1 MIIIVML
8 CSLILRGDFMQEEK
22 KPKFHELPA
31 EERERIIRESRR
43 EHERLLAERKEQ
55 LKDVEIF
62 CEIETFETQPT
73 SRLPER
79 EVKSSDGVETVLAPV
94 YDEPEFFHYSLVKIS
109 FINHSAASIDMG
121 LFDPW
126 EIVDLAVFDQTGKRL
141 PDRPRPQRKVGGGY
155 SHGIEPGGRLSTQL
169 NPTACAEIKNPG
181 VYRIEISTVG
191 DVHSLMKITNR
202 TLTYNLEERKKDKS
216 EDK

>member
-1 MIIIVML
+1 
-8 CSLILRGDFMQEEK
+8 MQEEK

-31 EERERIIRESRR
+31 EERERIIRESRK

-62 CEIETFETQPT
+62 CEIETFQAQPS
-73 SRLPER
+73 SRLPET
-79 EVKSSDGVETVLAPV
+79 EGKSGDGWGTVLLPV
-94 YDEPEFFHYSLVKIS
+94 YDEPESFSYSFLKIS
-109 FINHSAASIDMG
+109 LINHSAKYIDMG

-126 EIVDLAVFDQTGKRL
+126 EIVDVAVSDQTGKRL

-155 SHGIEPGGRLSTQL
+155 SQGIEPGGRLSWQL
-169 NPTACAEIKNPG
+169 DPTSCAKIKYPG
-181 VYRIEISTVG
+181 AYWIEISTVG

-202 TLTYNLEERKKDKS
+202 TLQYTFEERMDARK
-216 EDK
+216 